1 MFEATLTCPDG
12 ARAMSVGI
20 TGTGAMNNMVA
31 MAITG
36 VNDDSGHY
44 RIRIKAGS
52 SPSEVVAQLACGTFS

>member
-1 MFEATLTCPDG
+1 
-12 ARAMSVGI
+12 MSVGI

-52 SPSEVVAQLACGTFS
+52 SPSEIAAQLACGTFN